1 MLDRDAIRQKLVEL
15 VQSEIDRVPESV
27 ADSVRLRDQL
37 GLDSLDLVGVIMR
50 IEDSFHIRLS
60 HQDLEALATVGELI
74 DAIIE
79 KSKASSPACAA

>member
-50 IEDSFHIRLS
+50 IEDSFHIRLT
-60 HQDLEALATVGELI
+60 QQELEALPTVGELI
-74 DAIIE
+74 DAILE
-79 KSKASSPACAA
+79 KSKPESPACAA

>member
-15 VQSEIDRVPESV
+15 VESETERAPESI

-50 IEDSFHIRLS
+50 IEDQFHIRLS

-74 DAIIE
+74 DAIVE
-79 KSKASSPACAA
+79 KSKPVSPACAA